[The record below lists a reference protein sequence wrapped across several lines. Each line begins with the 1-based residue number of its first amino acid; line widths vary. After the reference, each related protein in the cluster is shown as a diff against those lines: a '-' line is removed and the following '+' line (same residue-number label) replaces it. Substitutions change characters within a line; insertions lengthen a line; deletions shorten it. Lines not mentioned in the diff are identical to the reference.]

1 MCAPA
6 VAALLALGAALA
18 TPTAGTAA
26 VKTGFDRHGGVRLTL
41 DGRVLTV
48 KIVRQRAGQH
58 LFGKRID
65 AVCSPNT
72 PLTRRGLV
80 IRTRVWP
87 EGASRLR
94 FRFKRDVSRNAK
106 WCLIEHRAR
115 DVAVVWFIRREPA
128 RFVAKGRGPA
138 GDWWRLAAW
147 RGLLAEPC
155 VLVRS
160 RDWGARPCFSQ
171 FADRPVTLAAERLE
185 PCGQDWI
192 VFGVVSRSAASVRL
206 TTSAGAIVEAQ
217 LFDPPAGSKVRARYF
232 VAAVAEGTES
242 TAVESFDAAGARLR
256 RVSADSG
263 SVCGPPGAR

>member
-1 MCAPA
+1 MPSASA
-6 VAALLALGAALA
+6 
-18 TPTAGTAA
+18 AA
-26 VKTGFDRHGGVRLTL
+26 VKTGFDRHGGLRLTL
-41 DGRVLTV
+41 DGRVLTA
-48 KIVRQRAGQH
+48 KIVRPRAEEA

-65 AVCSPNT
+65 AVCSRNA

-80 IRTRVWP
+80 IRTRLWP

-94 FRFKRDVSRNAK
+94 FRFRRDVSRNAK

-138 GDWWRLAAW
+138 GDWWRLAGW

-160 RDWGARPCFSQ
+160 REWGARPCFAQ
-171 FADRPVTLAAERLE
+171 FADRPVTLAAEMLA
-185 PCGQDWI
+185 PCGQDVV

-206 TTSAGAIVEAQ
+206 TTSAGASVEAR
-217 LFDPPAGSKVRARYF
+217 LFDRPAGSRVRARYF
-232 VAAVAEGTES
+232 VAALAEGTQII
-242 TAVESFDAAGARLR
+242 AVESFDAAGASLR
-256 RVSADSG
+256 RVSADAG
-263 SVCGPPGAR
+263 SVCEPPGAR